1 MWRYIAA
8 RVGIMM
14 PVLLGT
20 TFIIF
25 AAVYALPGD
34 PIQALAGQNREVPPS
49 VVNAL
54 EAKYHLDE
62 PLLTQYWYYIT
73 GAFTGDLGVDL
84 NGNSVAASVQASWP
98 VTVKLALTAWVLE
111 SIVGTALG
119 VASAKRQSGIVDYGV
134 LGGSILILGVPY
146 FITAYVA
153 QIVFGVKLG
162 WLPVS
167 GVADGWPL
175 SYVVPAACLAL
186 FGLPEIIRI
195 TRVGILENLRADY
208 VNTAVV
214 KGLSPSRIMRRHVL
228 RNSMIPLTSL
238 LGVNLGYLLG
248 GTILIEGIF
257 NLPGLGYLVYQGV
270 SDHNGPVVVGVS
282 TLLVLVFLVVNLT
295 VDVLYGAL
303 DPRIRIVQR

>member
-1 MWRYIAA
+1 MWRYIAD
-8 RVGIMM
+8 RVFVMI
-14 PVLLGT
+14 PVLVGT

-34 PIQALAGQNREVPPS
+34 PIQALAGQNKAVPPS

-84 NGNSVAASVQASWP
+84 NGNSIAASVQASWP
-98 VTVKLALTAWVLE
+98 VTVKLALTAWMLE
-111 SIVGTALG
+111 SIIGVLLG
-119 VASAKRQSGIVDYGV
+119 VASAKRQGAFDYTV
-134 LGGSILILGVPY
+134 LGASILILGVPY

-186 FGLPEIIRI
+186 FGLPEVIRI
-195 TRVGILENLRADY
+195 TRASILENLRADY
-208 VNTAVV
+208 VSTAVV

-282 TLLVLVFLVVNLT
+282 TLLVLVFLVVNLI
-295 VDVLYGAL
+295 VDILYGAL
-303 DPRIRIVQR
+303 DPRIRLVQQ